1 MNEKEYYKTIELYK
15 NKLILR
21 EDFEKIINEITASM
35 DSPLK
40 EFYIINSYLYNYYY
54 VPKDKRSYLYSN
66 SLSILESDE
75 ISIEDKSKIKC
86 ALVSAYLADYNYEM
100 SETYA
105 KDLLNEFSNDVKVL
119 RELANYYTKTRRYD
133 LAGNIYKTIINLN
146 ETELINKDYEDYQKI
161 ISKQRNPYLPALTEN
176 REKYI
181 SFMNSLGIIVEPMV
195 NAKSLRK
202 KQPDKI
208 KVGDY
213 PLPIE
218 HIQADFNS
226 FVAFDVE
233 TTGIDHSKD
242 AITEL
247 AAIKVVDGKIVEE
260 KEFLFQELVHPYK
273 KSIPKNVE
281 MLTGITNEMVKDSK
295 RIWEVFPEFVEFIGD
310 NILLGYNC
318 MTFDSKFLVRAGR
331 ISNLIIDNE
340 YFDVLHMARKYKNI
354 LDSENMTLVQVGK
367 ALGIENPQ
375 AHRALADAITTAKV
389 YLKILELNR
398 KGD

>member
-1 MNEKEYYKTIELYK
+1 MNNTKYNEVINKYKEKEIT
-15 NKLILR
+15 R
-21 EDFEKIINEITASM
+21 EKFEEEIMNITNNLK
-35 DSPLK
+35 SPLK

-54 VPKDKRSYLYSN
+54 VPKDKRGYLYNN
-66 SLSILESDE
+66 SLSILESDN
-75 ISIEDKSKIKC
+75 ISIDDKNKIKC
-86 ALVSAYLADYNYEM
+86 ALVSAYFSDYNYEM

-105 KDLLNEFSNDVKVL
+105 KDLLNEFSNDTRVL
-119 RELANYYTKTRRYD
+119 RELAIYFTRTRRYD
-133 LAGNIYKTIINLN
+133 LADNIFKTVINVGEPELISKDYDDYQRIING
-146 ETELINKDYEDYQKI
+146 QK
-161 ISKQRNPYLPALTEN
+161 NPYLPALEEN
-176 REKYI
+176 REKYT
-181 SFMNSLGIIVEPMV
+181 SFMSSLGIIVEPIV
-195 NAKSLRK
+195 NKKSSHK

-213 PLPIE
+213 PTPIE
-218 HIQADFNS
+218 HIKADFNS

-247 AAIKVVDGKIVEE
+247 AAIKVVDGKIIEE
-260 KEFLFQELVHPYK
+260 KNFLFQELVHPYK

-295 RIWEVFPEFVEFIGD
+295 RIWEVFPEFVDFIGD

-331 ISNLIIDNE
+331 ISNLVIDNE
-340 YFDVLHMARKYKNI
+340 YFDVMHVARKYKNV
-354 LDSENMTLVQVGK
+354 LNSENMTLVQVGK

-389 YLKILELNR
+389 YLKLIELNQ
-398 KGD
+398 K